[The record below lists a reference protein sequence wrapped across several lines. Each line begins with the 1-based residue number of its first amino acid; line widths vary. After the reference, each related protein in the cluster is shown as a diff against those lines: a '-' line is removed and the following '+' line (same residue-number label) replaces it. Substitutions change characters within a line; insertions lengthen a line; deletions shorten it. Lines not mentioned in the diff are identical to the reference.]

1 MKTSETDDLFI
12 QFARIT
18 SALAAP
24 SRLKL
29 VDRLCQGEQT
39 VEQLAA
45 ACGLS
50 LANTSRHLRVLAE
63 ARLVASRRSSP
74 YVYYRLADE
83 AVSQLWG
90 ALRDLAGERLAE
102 IDRSVAAYLAGDD
115 SLVPIR
121 RDDLLERLDRG
132 DVVLLD
138 VRPLVEYRAGHL
150 PGAVSI
156 PLDELAGRIDELPAG
171 RDIVAYCRGPYCFLS
186 VDAVRALRAA
196 GRRAGRL
203 GDGVPEWRAAGLP
216 VEAAAS

>member
-1 MKTSETDDLFI
+1 MDADISDALFG

-18 SALAAP
+18 GALATP

-63 ARLVASRRSSP
+63 ARLVVSRRSSP
-74 YVYYRLADE
+74 YVHYRLADD
-83 AVSQLWG
+83 AVRDVWL
-90 ALRDLAGERLAE
+90 ALRDLASARLAE
-102 IDRSVAAYLAGDD
+102 IDRSVAAYLAGDA

-121 RDDLLERLDRG
+121 RDDLLERLRRG

-138 VRPLVEYRAGHL
+138 VRPVAEYRAGHL

-156 PLDELAGRIDELPAG
+156 PLDELAGRVAELPAG
-171 RDIVAYCRGPYCFLS
+171 REVVAYCRGPYCFLS
-186 VDAVRALRAA
+186 VDAVRTLRAA
-196 GRRAGRL
+196 GRSASRL
-203 GDGVPEWRAAGLP
+203 DDGVPEWRTAGLP
-216 VEAAAS
+216 VESVAT

>member
-216 VEAAAS
+216 VEAATS